1 MQYWLKLIMKKRKG
15 SLFLARD
22 SGPILF
28 IPRRI
33 LAFGVFKG
41 FSQVIIC

>member
-1 MQYWLKLIMKKRKG
+1 LAEIDYEEKKKG
-15 SLFLARD
+15 VLFLARD

-28 IPRRI
+28 IPRRM